1 MKRVVQLT
9 TYPLRSPRHG
19 GQLRCA
25 AIRARYRDSGIDV
38 RTIAVM
44 HEDTYR
50 GERESDDIGLP
61 AAFPGWNAALS
72 RFTDLQTGDAL
83 AGDGRAFRE
92 FASRMAQA
100 RPDAIQ
106 LEQPWLYPAVRRWL
120 DECVPR
126 DAARPLLVYSS
137 QNIEWKLKRDEMP
150 AGFADARAYARE
162 IARVEALERAVI
174 AAADLVVACTDE
186 ELAELRAIDASPTR
200 RAWVT
205 ARNAIAPFAFDAE
218 RVAAMERRLG
228 LRRYPLFVGSA
239 HPPNVEG
246 FWQMLAPSLAFLRP
260 GEKIVVAGGVG
271 HVLRQHRRFV
281 AWSGI
286 NEPRLAV
293 LGEVPHEDLVALLG
307 GAGAI
312 LLPITTGG
320 GSNLKTAEAIYSGR
334 PVLATP
340 HALRGYGD
348 ARHWPTITVA
358 AEADAFR
365 RALRGLLDGAA
376 PVPGADHA
384 ARRDEVTWA
393 HTLAPLAEAIAQLP
407 ARGALRE

>member
-1 MKRVVQLT
+1 MKRIVQLT
-9 TYPLRSPRHG
+9 TYPLKAPRHG

-25 AIRARYRDSGIDV
+25 AIRTCYRDLGIEV
-38 RTIAVM
+38 RTIAAM
-44 HEDTYR
+44 HEDAYR
-50 GERESDDIGLP
+50 GDREADDIGLP
-61 AAFPGWNAALS
+61 GGISSWDPSLS
-72 RFTDLQTGDAL
+72 RFTDVQTGDAL
-83 AGDGRAFRE
+83 AGDERSFRAF
-92 FASRMAQA
+92 AARMTQA

-106 LEQPWLYPAVRRWL
+106 LEQPWLYPAARRWL
-120 DECVPR
+120 DQCVPHGV
-126 DAARPLLVYSS
+126 RPLLVYSS

-150 AGFADARAYARE
+150 ADFSDTRAYARE
-162 IARVEALERAVI
+162 VARVEALEKAVV

-186 ELAELRAIDASPTR
+186 ELAELRALDASPER

-205 ARNAIAPFAFDAE
+205 AHNATAPFSFDAE

-228 LRRYPLFVGSA
+228 LRNYPIFVGSA
-239 HPPNVEG
+239 HPPNVDG
-246 FWQMLAPSLAFLRP
+246 FWRMLAPSLAFLRP

-271 HVLRQHRRFV
+271 HQLRQDRRFL

-286 NEPRLAV
+286 NESRLAI
-293 LGEVPHEDLVALLG
+293 LGELPQEDLVSLLG

-348 ARHWPTITVA
+348 AAHWPTVTVA
-358 AEADAFR
+358 GSADGYR
-365 RALRGLLDGAA
+365 RSLRAMLDRDT
-376 PVPGADHA
+376 PPLPADYA
-384 ARRDEVTWA
+384 SIREEVTWQRS
-393 HTLAPLAEAIAQLP
+393 LAPLAQAVRALAQ
-407 ARGALRE
+407 